1 MLAPSVPESAG
12 PGRRRAEGS
21 AHPGLPGK
29 GGEEGVLIR
38 FSAAGSVIC
47 QTAHLPGSAPDDLKL
62 ARGARSALRGGHGV
76 LRSGRTAGVPGLSSF
91 RFGDWSEPWQ
101 LLLLV
106 WAPRRCVVV
115 DFVSVRQIGGAW
127 SHIAL

>member
-62 ARGARSALRGGHGV
+62 ARGETLLCEEGMVSFAAAAPQESQVFRLSVLVIGASHGNFCFWCGHREDV
-76 LRSGRTAGVPGLSSF
+76 
-91 RFGDWSEPWQ
+91 
-101 LLLLV
+101 LLLTL
-106 WAPRRCVVV
+106 
-115 DFVSVRQIGGAW
+115 
-127 SHIAL
+127 